1 MAGDGPHLDRAGRD
15 LHVHRRGKGR
25 RKAPG
30 GGDFTLRDLRT
41 VQDWM
46 VEPQLR
52 TVPGVIEVNTI
63 GSFERQF
70 HVLPDPGANGLQPR
84 FSDGMTALAA
94 NKP

>member
-1 MAGDGPHLDRAGRD
+1 
-15 LHVHRRGKGR
+15 
-25 RKAPG
+25 
-30 GGDFTLRDLRT
+30 
-41 VQDWM
+41 M